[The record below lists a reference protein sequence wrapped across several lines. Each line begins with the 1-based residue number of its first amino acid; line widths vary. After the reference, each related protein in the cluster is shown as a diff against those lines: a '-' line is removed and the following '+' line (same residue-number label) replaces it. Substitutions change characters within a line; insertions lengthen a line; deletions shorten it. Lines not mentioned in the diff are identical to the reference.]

1 MERERVRQ
9 RVLHALEALSGKLA
23 SIGRFADAVDTAI
36 LAVSAEPLRESAQR
50 ALIVAHVAEGNLVEA
65 YRCYRSY
72 CDLLHRELGVAPSG
86 DLLTVMRA
94 SLARPPSLS

>member
-23 SIGRFADAVDTAI
+23 NIGRFADAVDAAI

-86 DLLTVMRA
+86 DLLTVLRA